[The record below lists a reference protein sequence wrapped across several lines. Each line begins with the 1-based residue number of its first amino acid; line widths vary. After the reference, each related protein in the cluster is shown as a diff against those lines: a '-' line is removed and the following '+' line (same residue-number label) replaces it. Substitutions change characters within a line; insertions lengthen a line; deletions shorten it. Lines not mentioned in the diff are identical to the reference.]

1 MMFVGKEVLGYSPDA
16 ANRKELLQ
24 LTADRMLSRQIPFYM
39 IEAQNQLQYDTQDG
53 MYDLAGLMHYNTGR
67 VYAMTKEELEKIDP
81 EEASMRFISAIW
93 NAMCASIF
101 IRFTKSHAMDRRF
114 SIRTCIISRQ
124 LVKNFKP
131 EDTRCEKRL
140 SYPYIIQIASF
151 LPLQPQGQLVVL
163 YSS

>member
-1 MMFVGKEVLGYSPDA
+1 
-16 ANRKELLQ
+16 
-24 LTADRMLSRQIPFYM
+24 M

-67 VYAMTKEELEKIDP
+67 VYAMTKEELEKLTP
-81 EEASMRFISAIW
+81 KKRLCVLYQRSGTQCAHQSLSALQKPRHGQTLLDTNLHYIKTV
-93 NAMCASIF
+93 S
-101 IRFTKSHAMDRRF
+101 
-114 SIRTCIISRQ
+114 Q
-124 LVKNFKP
+124 NFKP